1 MALQS
6 SSYGGVRGGVGR
18 RGPTEGNAFRRG
30 NEHGKKT
37 GRAKRLTRAARK
49 EGGERGEEEN
59 IALRTGKKKAR

>member
-1 MALQS
+1 M
-6 SSYGGVRGGVGR
+6 Y
-18 RGPTEGNAFRRG
+18 TEARDNYRVPPPRG